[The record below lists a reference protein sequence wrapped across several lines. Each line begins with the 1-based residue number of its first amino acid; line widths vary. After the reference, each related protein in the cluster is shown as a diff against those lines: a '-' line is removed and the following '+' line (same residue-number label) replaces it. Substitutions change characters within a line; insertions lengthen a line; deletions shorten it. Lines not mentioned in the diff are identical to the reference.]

1 MKVHAIIVAAGSG
14 TRAGSSV
21 PKQFQMLAGKP
32 VLRWSLEALNSHRA
46 IDSIC
51 LVLPDGTAAD
61 DLTAGLH
68 QQPILLATGGVTR
81 SGSVLNGLRAIPG
94 SSADD
99 IVMIHDAAR
108 PGLSHAV
115 IDRLID
121 ALSRKDAAA
130 PALPVVDAL
139 KREDPDG
146 ITAVDRTSLF
156 RIQTPQAFRFA
167 SIFEALQNSAT
178 DHVDDLAAIE
188 SIGCSIELVK
198 GDEQLSKITYPEDF
212 GRISRL
218 MFDDRIE
225 FRTGSGFDVHAFKP
239 GDHVKLCGVSIPH
252 GFGLAGHSDADV
264 GWHAL
269 TDAIFGALA
278 LGDLGD
284 HFPPSDPQWKNA
296 DSSVFLLHAVDLAK
310 AQGWVIGNCD
320 ITLICEAP
328 KVKPHRL
335 TMRERTAELIG
346 IDVDR
351 VSLKATTT
359 EGLGFTGRREGVAAQ
374 AVVLLKKEDKKG
386 AQ

>member
-14 TRAGSSV
+14 TRAGSSM

-61 DLTAGLH
+61 DLTAGLQ

-81 SGSVLNGLRAIPG
+81 SDSVLNGLRAIPG
-94 SSADD
+94 SSDQD

-115 IDRLID
+115 IDLLID

-139 KREDPDG
+139 KRNSSDG

-167 SIFEALQNSAT
+167 SIFEALENGAS

-218 MFDDRIE
+218 MFDDRME
-225 FRTGSGFDVHAFKP
+225 FRTGSGFDVHAFEP
-239 GDHVKLCGVSIPH
+239 GDHVTLCGVSIPH
-252 GFGLAGHSDADV
+252 GSGLAGHSDADV

-284 HFPPSDPQWKNA
+284 HFPPSDQKWKNA

-310 AQGWVIGNCD
+310 AQGWTIGNCD

-335 TMRERTAELIG
+335 AMRERTAELIG
-346 IDVDR
+346 VDVDR

-359 EGLGFTGRREGVAAQ
+359 EGLGFTGRREGIAAQ
-374 AVVLLKKEDKKG
+374 AVVLLEKEEKKG